1 MGDRH
6 RAGRP
11 DVPRRGRRLGR
22 RRDQARRNDRGGRA
36 ALPLPRAHSP
46 RPRPCSRARRTRRAA
61 VQATVGGAGRGA
73 RHRLRG
79 SRSRRPARRARA
91 RPDALRVTR
100 STLASLR
107 ARHGGIRLRPTLRGG
122 LIVHRGI
129 VALFVSCAALLLTVA
144 TAGAA
149 GGGERPISLTVHE
162 HILYVLNAGGAG
174 NIIGFVVEHGALSP
188 LAGSTQPLGAGSSG
202 PAQVSFTPNGKVL
215 VVTEKSSSTI
225 DTYVVAHGIAGPPT
239 VSAAVGGTPFG
250 FDFDK
255 HGNVLTSNATG
266 SASSYDVAKG
276 GSLFVISGAVP
287 TFQGAPCWLVASKN
301 GRYAYTANAGSGTIS
316 GFSVDH
322 DGTLVLLDP
331 SGISGN
337 LGAGS
342 HPLDESV
349 SQDGHFLHVL
359 VDGTHSVGTF
369 RIAHDGS
376 LAFVGAIGGLPAG
389 AMGLAAD

>member
-144 TAGAA
+144 AAGAA
-149 GGGERPISLTVHE
+149 GGDHRVGSVYTLTNAVAGNAVAVFGRSADGTFATGGTGTGAGLGSQGAVILGEGGHELFAVNAGSNSISYFTAEHDGLELQDTIASGGVRPISLTVHD

-174 NIIGFVVEHGALSP
+174 NITGFVVEHGALAP
-188 LAGSTQPLGAGSSG
+188 LAASTQPLGAGSSG
-202 PAQVSFTPNGKVL
+202 PAQVSFTPDGNVL

-225 DTYVVAHGIAGPPT
+225 DTYVVGAHGIAGPPT

-255 HGNVLTSNATG
+255 HGN
-266 SASSYDVAKG
+266 
-276 GSLFVISGAVP
+276 
-287 TFQGAPCWLVASKN
+287 
-301 GRYAYTANAGSGTIS
+301 
-316 GFSVDH
+316 
-322 DGTLVLLDP
+322 
-331 SGISGN
+331 
-337 LGAGS
+337 
-342 HPLDESV
+342 
-349 SQDGHFLHVL
+349 
-359 VDGTHSVGTF
+359 
-369 RIAHDGS
+369 
-376 LAFVGAIGGLPAG
+376 
-389 AMGLAAD
+389 